1 MEYNTKFIMQKR
13 VNWSL
18 LTAGLSIPVSVWNL
32 FREWDANIL
41 RHGASHRIKVLIG
54 EELFDAVL
62 VNQNFNIEK
71 HPNHSD
77 IIQIRYSEKS
87 PIALRLQ
94 SIFRQSFNYLKA
106 ERSKS
111 ENARKQIPLADYIH
125 EDIRVYFTS
134 NSDVL
139 CFECNTDSEYN
150 QIAKQLNSIPEEV
163 YESSSD
169 DTFFLQDN
177 GASIVEREQLVKYR
191 KIDRGIIEK
200 LKVYYDY
207 RDEITG
213 EKIGEKY
220 GGSVIEAHHID
231 YFTRSQNNDTTN
243 IIIISPNYH
252 RIIHKNNPTFNR
264 KKFQFEFPNG
274 EVLKLKL
281 YDHLKFG

>member
-1 MEYNTKFIMQKR
+1 MDYNTKFIMQKR

-18 LTAGLSIPVSVWNL
+18 LNAGLSIPISVWNL
-32 FREWDANIL
+32 FRIWDVSIL
-41 RHGASHRIKVLIG
+41 KHGTSHSIKILID
-54 EELFDAVL
+54 EDLFDAVL
-62 VNQNFNIEK
+62 VNQNFNQEK

-77 IIQIRYSEKS
+77 IIQIRYSDKS

-94 SIFRQSFNYLKA
+94 SIFRRSFNYLKT
-106 ERSKS
+106 ERAKS

-134 NSDVL
+134 DPNVL

-150 QIAKQLNSIPEEV
+150 QIAKQLKSIPEEV

-169 DTFFLQDN
+169 DAFFLQDN

-200 LKVYYDY
+200 LKAYYDY

-213 EKIGEKY
+213 DKIGDKY

-231 YFTRSQNNDTTN
+231 YFTKSQNNDTTN

-252 RIIHKNNPTFNR
+252 RIIHKNNPVFNR
-264 KKFQFEFPNG
+264 KKFRFEFPNG

-281 YDHLKFG
+281 YDHLIIG

>member
-18 LTAGLSIPVSVWNL
+18 LNAGLSIPISVYNL
-32 FREWDANIL
+32 FRIWDASIL
-41 RHGASHRIKVLIG
+41 KHGASHHIKILID

-62 VNQNFNIEK
+62 VNQNFNQEK

-77 IIQIRYSEKS
+77 IIQIRYSDKS

-94 SIFRQSFNYLKA
+94 SIFRQSFNYLKT
-106 ERSKS
+106 ERAKS
-111 ENARKQIPLADYIH
+111 ENARKQVPLADYIH

-134 NSDVL
+134 DPEVF

-150 QIAKQLNSIPEEV
+150 QIAKQLKTIPEEV

-177 GASIVEREQLVKYR
+177 GATIVERERLVKYR

-200 LKVYYDY
+200 LKAYYDY

-213 EKIGEKY
+213 DKIGDKY

-281 YDHLKFG
+281 YDHLIIG